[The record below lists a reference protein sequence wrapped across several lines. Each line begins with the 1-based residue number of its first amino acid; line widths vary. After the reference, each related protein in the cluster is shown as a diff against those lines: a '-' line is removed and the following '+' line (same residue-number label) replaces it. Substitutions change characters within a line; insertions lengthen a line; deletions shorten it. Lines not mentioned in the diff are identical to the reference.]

1 MQGEEKEICPK
12 YPPILAK
19 VIEAF
24 ESAGYETYLIGPRAR
39 DMALG
44 EPLEGHSS
52 FDLTVDTSFSKIA
65 DIFGHLFEVRPEP
78 PKDDKPKILTFKVPK
93 DEPDEEHPHWT
104 FNVGPFRNYL
114 PSLKCLRKQKL
125 TGILLDLATR
135 EITIQ
140 AFAYDSQGNLID
152 PFAGTE
158 DLKQGI
164 IRPVFPVDIF
174 RESPVWL
181 LKIAR
186 YVARYGFKAGPEV
199 VSAATRDAQNI
210 LDCSREL
217 WLKEIE
223 KTILG
228 AYAGMG
234 LQFLADTRVLGFILP
249 EVANLVH
256 LSSDSKGLHK
266 DVWAHTK
273 QVVENADEDIVIR
286 WAALC
291 HDIGKVWTRQVFP
304 GDKVHFFRHEDM
316 SALLFEGIAY
326 RLGMPDEQAKRV
338 LYIIKNHSR
347 VNLYRED
354 WTDSAVRRLVN
365 EVGDHL
371 TDLIAFSRADL
382 TSKRQ
387 DKVELIRALLADL
400 QVRAMAIM
408 EEQET
413 QNPLP
418 KGIGHKIMERFLL
431 EPGPEVGRLRNIL
444 LDQIMKGVLPAQADP
459 EVYLNFLDRHL
470 QGEREKETDL

>member
-1 MQGEEKEICPK
+1 MQGEEKAVCSK
-12 YPPILAK
+12 YPSVLAK

-24 ESAGYETYLIGPRAR
+24 ESAGCETYLIGPRAR
-39 DMALG
+39 DLALG
-44 EPLEGHSS
+44 EPMEGHSS
-52 FDLTVDTSFSKIA
+52 FDLTVDASFSKIGET
-65 DIFGHLFEVRPEP
+65 FEELFNAKPES
-78 PKDDKPKILTFKVPK
+78 PKDEKPKILTFKVPK
-93 DEPDEEHPHWT
+93 EEPDEEHPHWT

-158 DLKQGI
+158 DLKHGI

-174 RESPVWL
+174 RESSVWL

-210 LDCSREL
+210 LDCSREM

-228 AYAGMG
+228 AHAGFG

-249 EVANLVH
+249 EVASLAQ
-256 LSSDSKGLHK
+256 LSNDSKGLHK

-273 QVVENADEDIVIR
+273 QVVENADEDVVIR

-304 GDKVHFFRHEDM
+304 GEKVHFFRHEDM

-326 RLGMPDEQAKRV
+326 RLGMPDEQGKRV
-338 LYIIKNHSR
+338 MYIIKNHSR
-347 VNLYRED
+347 VNLYREE

-365 EVGDHL
+365 EVGEHL

-413 QNPLP
+413 QTPLP
-418 KGIGHKIMERFLL
+418 KGIGHKIMERFSLQ
-431 EPGPEVGRLRNIL
+431 PGPEVGRLRNIL
-444 LDQIMKGVLPAQADP
+444 LEEIAKGVLPSQAVP
-459 EVYLNFLDRHL
+459 EVYLSFLERHL
-470 QGEREKETDL
+470 QSEKEKELDV

>member
-1 MQGEEKEICPK
+1 
-12 YPPILAK
+12 
-19 VIEAF
+19 
-24 ESAGYETYLIGPRAR
+24 
-39 DMALG
+39 
-44 EPLEGHSS
+44 
-52 FDLTVDTSFSKIA
+52 
-65 DIFGHLFEVRPEP
+65 
-78 PKDDKPKILTFKVPK
+78 
-93 DEPDEEHPHWT
+93 
-104 FNVGPFRNYL
+104 
-114 PSLKCLRKQKL
+114 
-125 TGILLDLATR
+125 
-135 EITIQ
+135 
-140 AFAYDSQGNLID
+140 
-152 PFAGTE
+152 
-158 DLKQGI
+158 
-164 IRPVFPVDIF
+164 
-174 RESPVWL
+174 

-228 AYAGMG
+228 AHAGMG

-444 LDQIMKGVLPAQADP
+444 LDQIMKGVLPSQADP